1 MNTPSSPSPKDQPPK
16 PRISASWW
24 LIMIALTI
32 WNIWSLWPEISH
44 EIAIPY
50 TAFVDQINAGNI
62 KDVQID
68 GAQISGTFQKG
79 LPASDLIPPDQQAAS
94 LTTPQSVSTPQA
106 ASTPELFT
114 SFTTTFPEAVG
125 DPKLLNLL
133 EAKGVVVNVKSSS
146 NSFFVILL
154 ENGLPLLLL
163 VLVWGWM
170 GRKMMQSSQGGILG
184 FGRSKA
190 RRYTEER
197 PEVTFEDVAG
207 VEEAK
212 EELSEVVE
220 FLRHPEKYHELGAR
234 IPRGVLLPGPPGLPG
249 KIMHPVRNR

>member
-114 SFTTTFPEAVG
+114 SFTTTFSCNPDSSG
-125 DPKLLNLL
+125 KL
-133 EAKGVVVNVKSSS
+133 A
-146 NSFFVILL
+146 
-154 ENGLPLLLL
+154 
-163 VLVWGWM
+163 
-170 GRKMMQSSQGGILG
+170 G
-184 FGRSKA
+184 F
-190 RRYTEER
+190 
-197 PEVTFEDVAG
+197 
-207 VEEAK
+207 
-212 EELSEVVE
+212 
-220 FLRHPEKYHELGAR
+220 
-234 IPRGVLLPGPPGLPG
+234 
-249 KIMHPVRNR
+249 